1 MSIDRRSFLKI
12 SGTGAAA
19 IMAGAGIS
27 RSAFAAVSAEK
38 RKSHVSFA
46 GSSQNGDHKELI
58 LNVLEPW
65 RETIKEGIKGKKIFI
80 KPNLV
85 SGGKALIGTPV
96 EAVRAL
102 LEFLRSMTSDPIII
116 GESAAG
122 PGLERSYSQFGY
134 NNLVNEFNDVILID
148 LDDSDIPKVDRTI
161 WKPDFTSTRTIQ
173 IFSPFVDPQYYVIS
187 VTRPKTHNC
196 QVITGVCKNILMG
209 APTGT
214 KSYFGGTSNKQ
225 LMHGEN
231 GWFLGT
237 NEGENKC
244 LAYNLFQLGNT
255 IFLSGSPSFCV
266 LDAWEGME
274 GEGPGNGTSVMQYC
288 AVAGTD
294 PLAVDR
300 LCAKLMGLSDTP
312 TDHFDTAN
320 PSYTDA
326 RALYW
331 LSNAGVGNYDLE
343 MIKFIQGSLQELEG
357 YVKKYQ
363 MANSYFGNQTN
374 WTGEAPSQV
383 FDLPEVSTRDSRFL
397 DPKPFLFPQV
407 RNIAGQKVRIDFSLP
422 VAFPIKLEIYNLN
435 GVQIRMLA
443 NEFLPRG
450 RYSVVWDCRDKRGA
464 RVAKGKY
471 IIRLQFDRNRVISDH
486 ITLY

>member
-1 MSIDRRSFLKI
+1 MSLDRRSFLRI
-12 SGTGAAA
+12 TGTGAAA

-27 RSAFAAVSAEK
+27 GSAFAAVPP
-38 RKSHVSFA
+38 RLGKSDISFT
-46 GSSQNGDHKELI
+46 GSSSGGNHKEMI

-65 RETIKEGIKGKKIFI
+65 RDKIREGIQGKKIFI

-85 SGGKALIGTPV
+85 SGGNPLIGTPV
-96 EAVRAL
+96 EAISAL

-134 NNLVNEFNDVILID
+134 NNLINEFRDVTLID
-148 LDDSDIPKVDRTI
+148 LDNSDIPKVDRTI

-274 GEGPGNGTSVMQYC
+274 GEGPGNGTSIMQYC

-312 TDHFDTAN
+312 ADDFNTSN

-331 LSNAGVGNYDLE
+331 LSNAGVGNYDLDK
-343 MIKFIQGSLQELEG
+343 INFIQGSLQELEG
-357 YVKKYQ
+357 YVKTYRL
-363 MANSYFGNQTN
+363 ANSYNSTQTN
-374 WTGEAPSQV
+374 WTGGPPSQV
-383 FDLPEVSTRDSRFL
+383 FEKPEVTIRDSRVL

-407 RNIAGQKVRIDFSLP
+407 RNVAGHKVKIDFSLP
-422 VAFPIKLEIYNLN
+422 VGFTVKLGIYNLN
-435 GVQIRMLA
+435 GAEIRMLG
-443 NEFLPRG
+443 NEYLPRG
-450 RYSVVWDCRDKRGA
+450 RYTVTWDCRDKRGT

-471 IIRLQFDRNRVISDH
+471 ILRLQFDGNRVISDH
-486 ITLY
+486 ITLM